1 MYIPQYLDVQ
11 NSPPL
16 EGWINFQRKLRRGG
30 FSPDRNGYPTASDG
44 KSEGARSN
52 SG

>member
-1 MYIPQYLDVQ
+1 M
-11 NSPPL
+11 
-16 EGWINFQRKLRRGG
+16 LRRTEFPSFGG
-30 FSPDRNGYPTASDG
+30 VVFSPDRNGYPTASDG